1 MTRGREVRAVEK
13 HRREDDH
20 NHMTQVMSEGR
31 LLTQR
36 WSFSATS
43 ACSSCPWGYEYANFI
58 ENRGLVIATG
68 GRQYYYSVFQENP
81 ILGAFLF
88 SVCFQSLLRT
98 QEWTWDQALDV
109 CDVTA
114 FLPPPFTSLI
124 LLSLTL

>member
-68 GRQYYYSVFQENP
+68 HDSSVRHCNH
-81 ILGAFLF
+81 
-88 SVCFQSLLRT
+88 SH
-98 QEWTWDQALDV
+98 
-109 CDVTA
+109 
-114 FLPPPFTSLI
+114 FTERKLEA
-124 LLSLTL
+124 